1 MKQLSLFDTDKETVK
16 ITKPIRLIE
25 LFAGYGSQAM
35 AMKRLGVNFETYR
48 MIEFDKYAVNSYNAV
63 HNTQYEPT
71 DITEI
76 HGPDLGI
83 IDTEKYEYIMSYSFP
98 CTDISLAGKQK
109 GMSKDSKTRSS
120 LLWEVERILT
130 ELKESDAHLPQI
142 LFMENVS
149 AIHNKKNMH
158 DFFAWIEFLESLGY
172 HSFYQDLNAKDYGI
186 PQSRN
191 RCFMFSFLEDVTY
204 EFPEPFPLKKLLA
217 DVLERNVDEKYYIKT
232 EKAEKLIKDLIAR
245 NILPSCCDSLN
256 EEEQDVAT
264 SLDTYPDNKED
275 SVITNP
281 QIK

>member
-1 MKQLSLFDTDKETVK
+1 MKQLSLFDTDKETIK

-35 AMKRLGVNFETYR
+35 AMKRLGINFETYR

-76 HGPDLGI
+76 HGSDLGI

-130 ELKESDAHLPQI
+130 ELKESDAPLPQI

-149 AIHNKKNMH
+149 AIHNKKTCLT
-158 DFFAWIEFLESLGY
+158 FLLGLSSLKA
-172 HSFYQDLNAKDYGI
+172 LGI
-186 PQSRN
+186 TAFIR
-191 RCFMFSFLEDVTY
+191 
-204 EFPEPFPLKKLLA
+204 
-217 DVLERNVDEKYYIKT
+217 I
-232 EKAEKLIKDLIAR
+232 
-245 NILPSCCDSLN
+245 
-256 EEEQDVAT
+256 
-264 SLDTYPDNKED
+264 
-275 SVITNP
+275 
-281 QIK
+281 